1 MLDVMNRLKNR
12 LIGRI
17 AVYLLLAAAGL
28 SFCGAPAAGYVLD
41 GRHVLDLML
50 DHMDLP
56 NQMRIE
62 QRLTVFD
69 DAFESGETAFP
80 QTVCYK
86 IPANYYAEIQT
97 DALHRIYVASGDETL
112 MIVDGKIASTNMEAI
127 YHYKDIFLY
136 HSRQALSD
144 HLAYLGVNVSK
155 SSYGR
160 WNENIAYVIGAQY
173 PDESKPQL
181 WVDKKRFLPIRWI
194 CQAENKAAGFAKIEF
209 RYKHWEQTEGSWYPG
224 TIELI
229 KDGELR
235 RRIDVSRIEINPVF
249 KAAIFNIDHLKAVYV
264 TPDSEADP
272 AASEND
278 IDRQIEKFR
287 EIFEPE

>member
-1 MLDVMNRLKNR
+1 MLDAMRRSKCRLVK
-12 LIGRI
+12 RI
-17 AVYLLLAAAGL
+17 AARMILVTAGL
-28 SFCGAPAAGYVLD
+28 SLFGAPAVGYVLD

-56 NQMRIE
+56 TQMRIE
-62 QRLTVFD
+62 QQLTLFD
-69 DAFESGETAFP
+69 GAFESGETAFP

-112 MIVDGKIASTNMEAI
+112 TIVDGKIMSTNMEAI
-127 YHYKDIFLY
+127 QHFKDIFLY
-136 HSRQALSD
+136 RSRQALSD
-144 HLAYLGVNVSK
+144 HLAYLGINVAK

-160 WNENIAYVIGAQY
+160 WNESIAYVIGARY
-173 PDESKPQL
+173 PDESKPQI
-181 WVDKKRFLPIRWI
+181 WVDKKSFLPIRWI
-194 CQAENKAAGFAKIEF
+194 YQTGDEGAEAQKIEF
-209 RYKHWEQTEGSWYPG
+209 RYKDWQQTEGSWYPG
-224 TIELI
+224 AIELI
-229 KDGELR
+229 KAGELSR
-235 RRIDVSRIEINPVF
+235 RMNISRVKINPVF
-249 KAAIFNIDHLKAVYV
+249 KTAIFNIDHLKAVYAA
-264 TPDSEADP
+264 PDSKAGP